1 LTAQSTQGFG
11 LFSTHFSL
19 NSSYD
24 FCGYTRSSSISY
36 AASGGESTLDEIEVE
51 HHIGGI
57 KRWLIVVH
65 PLRSRTDHFADDVME
80 TACGLH
86 NFRFSHR

>member
-1 LTAQSTQGFG
+1 LTEIDKQG
-11 LFSTHFSL
+11 
-19 NSSYD
+19 NRQISSE
-24 FCGYTRSSSISY
+24 R
-36 AASGGESTLDEIEVE
+36 IEVE

-57 KRWLIVVH
+57 KRCNIVVH

-86 NFRFSHR
+86 NFRFSHRQLAVA